1 MGTSQDS
8 TPILQ
13 HNDGTCTFIWLN
25 LYAQPSAIL
34 YGLRIISFLSKHPK
48 SDQNLKFLLLKVT
61 TSITVI
67 FIWESN
73 IQTITEKLH
82 RFEIHS
88 SLKLSRTGF
97 IRLPPRILASSRRC
111 SLAVTYFY
119 LQWTPDNSNLQ
130 GKSSFRELEENSR
143 E

>member
-34 YGLRIISFLSKHPK
+34 YGLRIISWLSEHPK

-61 TSITVI
+61 TSITRHFHMGI
-67 FIWESN
+67 KH
-73 IQTITEKLH
+73 TITEKLH

-111 SLAVTYFY
+111 SLAITYFY